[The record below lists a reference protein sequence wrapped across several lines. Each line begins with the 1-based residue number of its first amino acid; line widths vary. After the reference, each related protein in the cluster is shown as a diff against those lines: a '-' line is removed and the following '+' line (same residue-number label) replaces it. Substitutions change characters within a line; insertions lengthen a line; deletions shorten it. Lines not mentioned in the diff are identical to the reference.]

1 MENKKKKEVIY
12 TSFEY
17 VGDEFFSL
25 DDGMM
30 MQFFSILLSKT
41 SSTVP
46 LLFIAPLMLIRGPS
60 TIWYSHKLFSP
71 SGWHWNEMYRERK
84 RAQRKKIRGKERKIN
99 TGGKRHKKQHIF
111 LSHLER
117 TFLSCLECGFFLP
130 RVLQLDACV
139 DQQVGDSDQ
148 VGRRNFWNDELI
160 IKTLRGKKSKHH
172 FSGRFNYNWNKSTNV
187 SQRTHDVHK

>member
-84 RAQRKKIRGKERKIN
+84 RAQRKKIRGKEKKNQYWRKTAQKATHFFISFR
-99 TGGKRHKKQHIF
+99 TH
-111 LSHLER
+111 LS
-117 TFLSCLECGFFLP
+117 FLP
-130 RVLQLDACV
+130 WMWFFSAPSFAVRCV
-139 DQQVGDSDQ
+139 CWPTS
-148 VGRRNFWNDELI
+148 
-160 IKTLRGKKSKHH
+160 RGQWS
-172 FSGRFNYNWNKSTNV
+172 SGEEKFLEWWINY
-187 SQRTHDVHK
+187 